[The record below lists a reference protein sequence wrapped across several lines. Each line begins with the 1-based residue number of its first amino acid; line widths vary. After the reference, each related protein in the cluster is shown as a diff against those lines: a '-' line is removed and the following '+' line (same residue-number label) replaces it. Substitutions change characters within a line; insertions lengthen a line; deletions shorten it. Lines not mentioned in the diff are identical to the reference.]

1 MMDWF
6 LTLGG
11 LIVLVLGAEGMV
23 RGAVDLALRARISP
37 LVIGLTVVSI
47 GTSAPEL
54 LVSLLAAMKGS
65 SSIAI
70 GNVVGSNIVN
80 ISFILGVCVLIFPI
94 EVDREARRIH
104 WPVMMAASLLFW
116 LFLRDDLFAA
126 WEGVVFISLMLI
138 YIVWLV
144 WNSRRSEQHST
155 EEGNNGAQHPIWRAL
170 LLLVVGIVAL
180 TLGAD
185 WFVEGAVAISRGM
198 GVSEQLIGVTV
209 VAIGT
214 SLPELVTS
222 LIAAFRKQADISLG
236 NLVGSNIFNLL
247 GIIGLSAVVLP
258 IQVDHVAFFWDVMAM
273 LGVGL
278 LLYLLMR
285 FGDKIGRWQG
295 AVLMLAYVGYVV
307 MVLQRG

>member
-6 LTLGG
+6 LTFGG

-80 ISFILGVCVLIFPI
+80 ISFILGVCILIFPI
-94 EVDREARRIH
+94 EVDREVRRIH

-116 LFLRDDLFAA
+116 LFLRDGLFAA
-126 WEGVVFISLMLI
+126 WEGVVFISLMVV
-138 YIVWLV
+138 YIVWMV
-144 WNSRRSEQHST
+144 WNSKRSEQQAT
-155 EEGNNGAQHPIWRAL
+155 DGDGAQHPIWRATL
-170 LLLVVGIVAL
+170 FLVVGIVAL
-180 TLGAD
+180 TKGAD
-185 WFVEGAVAISRGM
+185 WFVEGAVAISRGL

-278 LLYLLMR
+278 LLYILMR

>member
-1 MMDWF
+1 M
-6 LTLGG
+6 
-11 LIVLVLGAEGMV
+11 
-23 RGAVDLALRARISP
+23 
-37 LVIGLTVVSI
+37 
-47 GTSAPEL
+47 
-54 LVSLLAAMKGS
+54 
-65 SSIAI
+65 
-70 GNVVGSNIVN
+70 
-80 ISFILGVCVLIFPI
+80 
-94 EVDREARRIH
+94 
-104 WPVMMAASLLFW
+104 
-116 LFLRDDLFAA
+116 
-126 WEGVVFISLMLI
+126 
-138 YIVWLV
+138 
-144 WNSRRSEQHST
+144 
-155 EEGNNGAQHPIWRAL
+155 

-295 AVLMLAYVGYVV
+295 AVLMLAYLGYVV

>member
-126 WEGVVFISLMLI
+126 WEGVVFISLMLV
-138 YIVWLV
+138 YIVWMV
-144 WNSRRSEQHST
+144 WNSRRSEQDST
-155 EEGNNGAQHPIWRAL
+155 KEGNNGAQHPIWRAT
-170 LLLVVGIVAL
+170 LLLVVGIMAL

>member
-1 MMDWF
+1 
-6 LTLGG
+6 
-11 LIVLVLGAEGMV
+11 
-23 RGAVDLALRARISP
+23 
-37 LVIGLTVVSI
+37 
-47 GTSAPEL
+47 
-54 LVSLLAAMKGS
+54 
-65 SSIAI
+65 
-70 GNVVGSNIVN
+70 VGSNIVN

-295 AVLMLAYVGYVV
+295 AVLMLAYLGYVV